1 MCVNL
6 TPFLLHQKA
15 PYRRAFYYHNDMSIS
30 LPDSVLL
37 SLVDHIF
44 LPPKLP
50 QHAPTE
56 DAERDTNKALCH
68 VLLQAIRAFS
78 EGVSPTQRLL
88 LSHMVKMMESVQ
100 RSTEGPLVE
109 TELKDAFSN
118 LAVGGG
124 PEFPP
129 ACCII
134 AYVHFQMYSLYMF
147 ELKIPL
153 SLFAYLTIVF
163 DSRSLKSLLSQAR

>member
-1 MCVNL
+1 MCANL
-6 TPFLLHQKA
+6 TPFLLRKKV
-15 PYRRAFYYHNDMSIS
+15 PYRRAFYHNDMSIS

-50 QHAPTE
+50 QHAPTNE
-56 DAERDTNKALCH
+56 EERGTNQALCRI
-68 VLLQAIRAFS
+68 LLQAIKAFS
-78 EGVSPTQRLL
+78 EGVSPPQRLL

-109 TELKDAFSN
+109 TELTETFSS

-134 AYVHFQMYSLYMF
+134 VHVHFQM
-147 ELKIPL
+147 
-153 SLFAYLTIVF
+153 
-163 DSRSLKSLLSQAR
+163 SLLFMFGLRMPL